1 MKNWLKRLVGN
12 DSCEVHFEGGPIVVV
27 DSVTTIMDAGKQVD
41 VEIDSF
47 CGGNCSCS
55 TCKVMISD
63 GAKCLSKVSAEE
75 KTVLGQKMVSEGY
88 RLSCQ
93 TKVQGI
99 VHVKVPKYF

>member
-27 DSVTTIMDAGKQVD
+27 DSGTTIMDAGKQVD

-75 KTVLGQKMVSEGY
+75 QTVLGQKMVSEGY

>member
-27 DSVTTIMDAGKQVD
+27 DSGTTIMDASKQAD

-75 KTVLGQKMVSEGY
+75 QTVLGQPFFLGTNSKNGTFMAVTE
-88 RLSCQ
+88 
-93 TKVQGI
+93 I
-99 VHVKVPKYF
+99 VL

>member
-12 DSCEVHFEGGPIVVV
+12 DSCEVHFDEGPTVAV
-27 DSVTTIMDAGKQVD
+27 DSGTTIMDAGKQAD
-41 VEIDSF
+41 VEIDNF

-55 TCKVMISD
+55 TCKVMITA

-75 KTVLGQKMVSEGY
+75 QTVLGQKMVSEGY

-93 TKVQGI
+93 TKVRGI